1 MQKEPMNIFER
12 WGVMTIVFV
21 VIAAVFKGCM
31 YA

>member
-12 WGVMTIVFV
+12 WGVMTIAFV
-21 VIAAVFKGCM
+21 VIAAVCKGCM